1 MTAMTLLQASKLA
14 DNPLDEVVR
23 MKYAQST
30 DILRVLPFET
40 IKGSAKRFNREKTMP
55 TVAFRAIGGSYTPNN
70 GDVDPQYEGLFIAGG
85 ELDVDTF
92 IVATGGDGIREQKET
107 EKIKVL
113 GHTISHAIVKGDSL
127 STANTFDG
135 MQARALGARL
145 VANGSTSGGDVLS
158 LAKLDEA
165 IDLCPGA
172 NGLIMSKASRR
183 AITRG
188 IRAGIDAPLT
198 YAKDELGRQV
208 TMYGDLPIL
217 IADGVDYINQSLA
230 YDEANPG
237 GGSAVGTSIY
247 VARIGS
253 DGFHGIHHAF
263 PKAKDL
269 GELQSQPVFRT
280 RVEWFIGLAQ
290 ETEDCLVRLYGIKAG
305 AAAA

>member
-1 MTAMTLLQASKLA
+1 MTAMTLLQAAKLA
-14 DNPLDEVVR
+14 DNPLDAGMRV
-23 MKYAQST
+23 KYAEST
-30 DILRVLPFET
+30 DILHVLPFEN
-40 IKGSAKRFNREKTMP
+40 IQGSAKRFNREKTMP
-55 TVAFRAIGGSYTPNN
+55 TVAFRAVGGSYTPNN

-92 IVATGGDGIREQKET
+92 IVATGSPGTRRQKEA

-113 GHTISHAIVKGDSL
+113 AHSISHAIVKGDSS

-135 MQARALGARL
+135 LQARATGSRL

-172 NGLIMSKASRR
+172 NALIMSKATRR
-183 AITRG
+183 AFARG

-198 YAKDELGRQV
+198 YSREMAGKQFQF
-208 TMYGDLPIL
+208 YGDLPIL
-217 IADGVDYINQSLA
+217 IADGVDRLNQSLA
-230 YDEANPG
+230 FDEANPG

-247 VARIGS
+247 VARIGM
-253 DGFHGIHHAF
+253 DGVHGIQNA
-263 PKAKDL
+263 PPRAKDL
-269 GELQSQPVFRT
+269 GELQSSPVFRT
-280 RVEWFIGLAQ
+280 RVEWFVGLAQ
-290 ETEDCLVRLYGIKAG
+290 ETEDCIVRLYGIKAG